1 MYSEVIKEIKKMHL
15 SNKKSTFK
23 NEDAKI
29 LSKVKDKDIE
39 IKLVYCSEAK

>member
-1 MYSEVIKEIKKMHL
+1 MECDIFKEIREMHL

-23 NEDAKI
+23 NEDAKT

-39 IKLVYCSEAK
+39 VKLIYRSDA

>member
-23 NEDAKI
+23 IEDVKI
-29 LSKVKDKDIE
+29 LNALKDKDLE
-39 IKLVYCSEAK
+39 VKLIYRSDAK